1 MASVCPPGTLE
12 RLHEEVRV
20 FSGVRSLVPAL
31 LVLAVACHGQ
41 HPQSG
46 VPPVEL
52 PAVRVA
58 VTNHYVLPMEIEVS
72 GGGSSYRLGLVD
84 PGMVRNF
91 TIPKGV
97 VTSSTLEL
105 WAHPTERG
113 ELYRSGSLLIA
124 PGDIVDVELKTPLFG
139 STAVIRP

>member
-1 MASVCPPGTLE
+1 VTLPE
-12 RLHEEVRV
+12 LREEVRV
-20 FSGVRSLVPAL
+20 FSGVRSLVPVL
-31 LVLAVACHGQ
+31 LLIAVACRGQ
-41 HPQSG
+41 HPQAG
-46 VPPVEL
+46 VPPAEL
-52 PAVRVA
+52 PAVRVE

-84 PGMVRNF
+84 PGMARSF
-91 TIPKGV
+91 SIPKAV

-105 WAHPTERG
+105 WAHPTDRG
-113 ELYRSGSLLIA
+113 ELYRSGSLLVA